1 MFLPSLLLPIQDG
14 GRRAGD
20 DKRSSWI
27 DAVQSKV
34 GYSGSPSS
42 GSMRYDNANCG
53 LGVVL

>member
-1 MFLPSLLLPIQDG
+1 MFLPSLLLRIQDG

-34 GYSGSPSS
+34 GYSGSTSS
-42 GSMRYDNANCG
+42 GSTRYDNANCG
-53 LGVVL
+53 LVVL